1 MAACSVADAERVE
14 GGERVRS
21 ELNAGANLLDPV
33 RLFENLDLVPCA
45 SECQRSREAT
55 DSAAD
60 DKDRRFSCDDGHRD
74 PPRCWLL
81 FVIGCR
87 PSVKPAAEP

>member
-33 RLFENLDLVPCA
+33 RLFENLDLVRFA

-55 DSAAD
+55 DSAPMTRIGVSPATM
-60 DKDRRFSCDDGHRD
+60 
-74 PPRCWLL
+74 
-81 FVIGCR
+81 VIGILRGAGFCLRSGAGR
-87 PSVKPAAEP
+87 P